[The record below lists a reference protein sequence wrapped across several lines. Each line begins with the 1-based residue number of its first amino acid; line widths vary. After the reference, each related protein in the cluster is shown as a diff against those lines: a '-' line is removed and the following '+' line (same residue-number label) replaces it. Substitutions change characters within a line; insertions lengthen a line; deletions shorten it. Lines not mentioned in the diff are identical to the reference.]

1 MLNDNMNFP
10 YPILRENNEDYKK
23 SKFISNVSVN
33 SEENG
38 FRINAEF
45 LVENERIKKLIDDD
59 FVEYALQ
66 IECTKTWFRSIET
79 SKNNIIEIFIK
90 SDKLNQKVVLCPCL
104 IVKKNIENYTND
116 DFSDDYENMFFD
128 IHIGEALAVG
138 KIKYFEANYE
148 KDIINKPASIVNV
161 TYDEKIK
168 NMECYI
174 EYERIQV
181 VLPKE
186 QYKYYIQNSNDEN
199 KYPIMNSIVV
209 IPALVQALSIMS
221 KDESDY
227 ENYNWYKTIRNKLMK
242 LCSNKDTDY
251 KKMLETPVSTAQ
263 ILVENISEKAL
274 MRLTKYYME

>member
-10 YPILRENNEDYKK
+10 YPMLRNNNEDYKT

-33 SEENG
+33 SEKDG
-38 FRINAEF
+38 FSINAEF
-45 LVENERIKKLIDDD
+45 LVENENIKKLIDDN

-79 SKNNIIEIFIK
+79 SENNIIKIFIP
-90 SDKLNQKVVLCPCL
+90 SNKLNQKVVLCPCL
-104 IVKKNIENYTND
+104 IVKKDIKNYTND
-116 DFSDDYENMFFD
+116 DFSEDYENLSFD
-128 IHIGEALAVG
+128 IHVGEVLAVG
-138 KIKYFEANYE
+138 KIRYFEANYE

-161 TYDEKIK
+161 TYDEKVK

-174 EYERIQV
+174 DYERIQV
-181 VLPKE
+181 VLPQK
-186 QYKYYIQNSNDEN
+186 QYQYYIENSSDEN

-209 IPALVQALSIMS
+209 IPALVQALSIIS

-242 LCSNKDTDY
+242 LCNNKDTDY

-263 ILVENISEKAL
+263 ILVDNISETAL
-274 MRLTKYYME
+274 MRLTKYYTE